1 VVHIS
6 IITTED
12 YDDING
18 PQEID
23 TEDTPRQR
31 LLKKIT
37 NDLYSHHTNVGSI
50 MTRIEDVLDTPFVQI
65 AEPEVVTK
73 KEEDQLVQKTSPGQS
88 PGISL
93 LLNMQRVANAQT
105 VVRLDIT
112 KGHVRSIIKI

>member
-6 IITTED
+6 IIT
-12 YDDING
+12 
-18 PQEID
+18 
-23 TEDTPRQR
+23 
-31 LLKKIT
+31 LSKSKKHISC
-37 NDLYSHHTNVGSI
+37 Y
-50 MTRIEDVLDTPFVQI
+50 
-65 AEPEVVTK
+65 K

-93 LLNMQRVANAQT
+93 LLNMQRVENAQT